1 MHRPAKPFSLS
12 SLESVAFPQMSVQ
25 VLYDVIM
32 AFGTTWE
39 CKQTR
44 ANTHVSKQM
53 KYNIEVLFFG
63 GLKFGVCF

>member
-53 KYNIEVLFFG
+53 KYNIEVLFLG